1 MGTPRHGKQK
11 SSGHRG
17 WMITA
22 LILLLVLSL
31 GCAALAVGIDQ
42 PHHMGG
48 VARDRTDRGADRGSH
63 PGEHDRTV
71 QAAVHLYHRGGIGGS
86 L

>member
-31 GCAALAVGIDQ
+31 GCAAL
-42 PHHMGG
+42 
-48 VARDRTDRGADRGSH
+48 GSFFVT
-63 PGEHDRTV
+63 PNAAGEENSHAE
-71 QAAVHLYHRGGIGGS
+71 Q
-86 L
+86 